1 MIIAGYILFIILAFH
16 FFVVLV
22 NYLSKPYLPQVGSLE
37 EQPKIS
43 ILIPARNEQDNLKTI
58 LSDLK
63 HLDYKNFEVIV
74 CNDHSTDKTLEVL
87 KHYEQIIPRLQYFTN
102 EPLPDSW
109 MGKNFACYK
118 LAQRASGNW
127 LLFLDADV
135 RVKPQLLKKAITYVK
150 NRNVKLLSVFPEQ
163 IIRTTGEWKTI
174 PVMNWILLSFL
185 MLPTVKIK
193 WFSSLSAANGQM
205 MFFDAETYHKHQ
217 WHCMVKDKNVEDI
230 MIARLMKK
238 NKYPVSVL
246 LGDNDI
252 LCHMYHDYQSALN
265 GFSLNVHQFFVGSR
279 LWMVFF
285 LITTWLRLPFYLFSG
300 QYVLLLLSMLLIF
313 IMKYMISG
321 LSRFS
326 FKKNMEF
333 HPDQL
338 WAFTLMVFYNLKNYR
353 QKRIEWKGRV
363 YRV

>member
-1 MIIAGYILFIILAFH
+1 MIIAGYILFIILVFH

-22 NYLSKPYLPQVGSLE
+22 NYLSKPYLPQADSLE
-37 EQPKIS
+37 GQPKIS
-43 ILIPARNEQDNLKTI
+43 VVIPARNEQDNLKNI
-58 LSDLK
+58 LGDLK
-63 HLDYKNFEVIV
+63 HLDYQNFEVIV

-87 KHYEQIIPRLQYFTN
+87 NHYKQIIPQLQYFTN
-102 EPLPDSW
+102 ETLPDGW

-118 LAQRASGNW
+118 LAQRASGDW

-135 RVKPQLLKKAITYVK
+135 RVKPQLLNRAITYVNK
-150 NRNVKLLSVFPEQ
+150 RKVKLLSIFPEQ

-185 MLPTVKIK
+185 MLPSVKIK

-205 MFFDAETYHKHQ
+205 MFFDAKTYHAHQ
-217 WHCMVKDKNVEDI
+217 WHHMVKDKNVEDI

-238 NKYPVSVL
+238 NRYPVAVL

-252 LCHMYHDYQSALN
+252 LCRMYHNYQSALN

-279 LWMVFF
+279 LWMVLF
-285 LITTWLRLPFYLFSG
+285 LLVTWFRLPFYLFSG
-300 QYVLLLLSMLLIF
+300 QYVLLLSSIFLIL

>member
-1 MIIAGYILFIILAFH
+1 MIIAGYILFIILVFH

-22 NYLSKPYLPQVGSLE
+22 NYLSKPYLPKAGSLE

-43 ILIPARNEQDNLKTI
+43 ILIPARDEENNLKNI
-58 LSDLK
+58 LGDLK
-63 HLDYKNFEVIV
+63 RLDYKNFEVIV

-87 KHYEQIIPRLQYFTN
+87 NHYKSVIPQLQYFTN
-102 EPLPDSW
+102 EPLPDGW
-109 MGKNFACYK
+109 IGKNFACYK

-150 NRNVKLLSVFPEQ
+150 NWNVKLLSVFPEQ

-185 MLPTVKIK
+185 MLPSVKNK
-193 WFSSLSAANGQM
+193 SFSSLSAANGQM
-205 MFFDAETYHKHQ
+205 MFFEAENYNKNQ
-217 WHCMVKDKNVEDI
+217 WHYMVKDKNVEDI
-230 MIARLMKK
+230 TIARQMKK
-238 NKYPVSVL
+238 KRYPISVL
-246 LGDNDI
+246 LGNNDI
-252 LCHMYHDYQSALN
+252 LCRMYHNYKSALN

-279 LWMVFF
+279 LWMVLF
-285 LITTWLRLPFYLFSG
+285 LLVTWFRLPFYLFSG
-300 QYVLLLLSMLLIF
+300 QYGLLLLSMFLILL
-313 IMKYMISG
+313 MKYMISG

-353 QKRIEWKGRV
+353 QKRIEWKDRV
-363 YRV
+363 YKV

>member
-1 MIIAGYILFIILAFH
+1 MIIAGYILFIMLVFH

-22 NYLSKPYLPQVGSLE
+22 NYLSKPYLPRAGSLE
-37 EQPKIS
+37 GQPKIS
-43 ILIPARNEQDNLKTI
+43 ILIPARNEQDNLRNI
-58 LSDLK
+58 LGDLK
-63 HLDYKNFEVIV
+63 KLDYKNFEVIV

-87 KHYEQIIPRLQYFTN
+87 NHYGKIIPQLQYFTN
-102 EPLPDSW
+102 EPLPDGW

-135 RVKPQLLKKAITYVK
+135 RIKPQLLNKAITYVN
-150 NRNVKLLSVFPEQ
+150 NRKVKLLSIFPEQ

-185 MLPTVKIK
+185 MLPSVKIK

-205 MFFDAETYHKHQ
+205 MFFDAENYNKHQ
-217 WHCMVKDKNVEDI
+217 WHYMVKDKNVEDI
-230 MIARLMKK
+230 IIARLMKK
-238 NKYPVSVL
+238 KRYPVSVL
-246 LGDNDI
+246 LGNNDI
-252 LCHMYHDYQSALN
+252 LCRMYNNYQSALN
-265 GFSLNVHQFFVGSR
+265 GFSLNVHQFFIGSR
-279 LWMVFF
+279 LWMLLF
-285 LITTWLRLPFYLFSG
+285 LLVTWFRLPFYLVSG
-300 QYVLLLLSMLLIF
+300 QFVLLLLSVLLIVL
-313 IMKYMISG
+313 MKYMISV

-338 WAFTLMVFYNLKNYR
+338 WAFTLMVYYNFKNYR
-353 QKRIEWKGRV
+353 KKRIEWKGRV
-363 YRV
+363 YRL